1 MSKNLLIKSKSPN
14 SLRIVESADST
25 PQSPKYIFS
34 GVFTACS
41 TPDHII
47 INRNKRS
54 YPETEMLKHIH
65 YLRENIKSNGFILGE
80 LDHPIDRFDTQLKEA
95 SHKITDLWYDQTTHN
110 VMGKLEVLDTPN
122 GQIARTLIDSGY
134 PLFVSSRAAG
144 EVDPKTHEVHIE
156 QIFTYDIVCTP
167 GFAEARLERV
177 NESLNSN
184 ITKYLNESVAT
195 QKNDELSTK
204 KYGVL
209 LEGVSVC
216 EMSCEAPVSETVK
229 NTLAREVSV
238 SEVSTPILE
247 DEMFELP
254 QAELNPE
261 LIENEEAPEEKKED
275 SKEVEEP
282 AEKKEESEEKEEKS
296 EEPKEE
302 KILTDEEKTERR
314 AMILKVEILEGNDEQ
329 TEEELEERRSE
340 ILSVEAVDDE
350 EEITEPVEEEKKEDS
365 EEKEEKSEEEPEKT
379 DECGDKCPT
388 DMKTK
393 DVKTFNINDSKKA
406 EDIKSKT
413 ESDMDKF
420 KALLSKAKTK
430 NEVKES
436 ICKKYPFAI
445 SLSDEN
451 FAKFAALQPG
461 QKNKCMKFVVEHAIF
476 DVQQI
481 NELWSTPLIEEKRQ
495 LKNWLRLA
503 SEEDK
508 RLFTNASQE
517 EQDAIEESAK
527 YVLIRTA
534 EDADLFWERT
544 GLRQRAA
551 MQYINEM
558 NQDRYRIATKE
569 EINESVET
577 PMNAAAEQLGYS
589 MNYFKFLEDTFNN

>member
-25 PQSPKYIFS
+25 PQAPKYIFS

-47 INRNKRS
+47 INRNRRS

-65 YLRENIKSNGFILGE
+65 YLRENIQTNGFILGE
-80 LDHPIDRFDTQLKEA
+80 LDHPVDRFDTQMKEA
-95 SHKITDLWYDQTTHN
+95 SHKITDLWYDQESHN

-122 GQIARTLIDSGY
+122 GEIARKLIDAGY

-144 EVDPKTHEVHIE
+144 DVDPKTHEVHIE

-167 GFAEARLERV
+167 GFAEARLSRV
-177 NESLNSN
+177 DESLDTHTTN
-184 ITKYLNESVAT
+184 YLNESIST
-195 QKNDELSTK
+195 QKNDAESTQK
-204 KYGVL
+204 FGVL

-216 EMSCEAPVSETVK
+216 EMKCEAPISEAAK
-229 NTLAREVSV
+229 QTLSREVSI
-238 SEVSTPILE
+238 SEVCTPLLE
-247 DEMFELP
+247 ADEEFGLP

-261 LIENEEAPEEKKED
+261 LVEAEESDAEEKEEKTED
-275 SKEVEEP
+275 T
-282 AEKKEESEEKEEKS
+282 EKKEEKS
-296 EEPKEE
+296 EEKEE
-302 KILTDEEKTERR
+302 VLTDEEKAEKR
-314 AMILKVEILEGNDEQ
+314 ALIIN
-329 TEEELEERRSE
+329 
-340 ILSVEAVDDE
+340 VEAVQKGEENTEDELEDKRAEILDVEAIEQDDE
-350 EEITEPVEEEKKEDS
+350 EKDDDK
-365 EEKEEKSEEEPEKT
+365 EEKELDSEDKT
-379 DECGDKCPT
+379 DECGDNPT
-388 DMKTK
+388 EMKSK
-393 DVKTFNINDSKKA
+393 KVKNLQLNDCKKA

-420 KALLSKAKTK
+420 KQLLSKAKNK

-436 ICKKYPFAI
+436 ICREFPFAI

-461 QKNKCMKFVVEHAIF
+461 QKKKCMKFIVEHAIF
-476 DVQQI
+476 DVQKI
-481 NELWSTPLIEEKRQ
+481 NELWATPLMEERRQ

-508 RLFTNASQE
+508 RLFTEASHE

-527 YVLIRTA
+527 YVLIRTS

-551 MQYINEM
+551 
-558 NQDRYRIATKE
+558 
-569 EINESVET
+569 
-577 PMNAAAEQLGYS
+577 
-589 MNYFKFLEDTFNN
+589 

>member
-25 PQSPKYIFS
+25 PQAPKYIFS

-65 YLRENIKSNGFILGE
+65 YLRENIQTNGFILGE
-80 LDHPIDRFDTQLKEA
+80 LDHPVDRFDTQMKEA
-95 SHKITDLWYDQTTHN
+95 SHKITDLWYDQNTHN

-122 GQIARTLIDSGY
+122 GCIARKLIDAGY

-144 EVDPKTHEVHIE
+144 DVDPKTHEVHIE

-167 GFAEARLERV
+167 GFAEARLSRV
-177 NESLNSN
+177 DESLD
-184 ITKYLNESVAT
+184 THTAKYLNESLST
-195 QKNDELSTK
+195 QKNDEKSTK
-204 KYGVL
+204 KFGVL

-216 EMSCEAPVSETVK
+216 EMECEAPITESAK
-229 NTLAREVSV
+229 LALSREVSV
-238 SEVSTPILE
+238 SEVCTPLLE
-247 DEMFELP
+247 EEDYNITT
-254 QAELNPE
+254 ELNPA
-261 LIENEEAPEEKKED
+261 LVENDETED
-275 SKEVEEP
+275 E
-282 AEKKEESEEKEEKS
+282 EKKEESAENSEENKEDDKKEESNLTDEEKAEKRALILSVEAIHNEEADKTEEELEDKRAEILDVEVVEDEEEKS
-296 EEPKEE
+296 EE
-302 KILTDEEKTERR
+302 
-314 AMILKVEILEGNDEQ
+314 
-329 TEEELEERRSE
+329 
-340 ILSVEAVDDE
+340 
-350 EEITEPVEEEKKEDS
+350 KED
-365 EEKEEKSEEEPEKT
+365 EKEDEDEKKT
-379 DECGDKCPT
+379 DECNNPT
-388 DMKTK
+388 EMKTK
-393 DVKTFNINDSKKA
+393 KVKDIALNDCAKA

-420 KALLSKAKTK
+420 KALLSKAKNKT
-430 NEVKES
+430 EVKES
-436 ICKKYPFAI
+436 ICKEFPFAI

-461 QKNKCMKFVVEHAIF
+461 QKKKCMKFIVEHAIF
-476 DVQQI
+476 DVQKI
-481 NELWSTPLIEEKRQ
+481 NELWATPLLEEKRQ

-508 RLFTNASQE
+508 RLFTEASHE

-527 YVLIRTA
+527 YVVIRTA

-551 MQYINEM
+551 QKYINEM
-558 NQDRYRIATKE
+558 NQTRYNIATKE
-569 EINESVET
+569 DVNESVNVK
-577 PMNAAAEQLGYS
+577 MNQTAENLGYS
-589 MNYFKFLEDTFNN
+589 MNYFKFLEDNFNN

>member
-1 MSKNLLIKSKSPN
+1 MSKNLLIKSKSPK

-65 YLRENIKSNGFILGE
+65 YLRENIQTNGFILGE

-95 SHKITDLWYDQTTHN
+95 SHKITDLWYDQNTHN

-122 GQIARTLIDSGY
+122 GEIARKLIDAGY

-167 GFAEARLERV
+167 GFAEARLDRV
-177 NESLNSN
+177 DESMD
-184 ITKYLNESVAT
+184 TRTAKYLNESIAT
-195 QKNDELSTK
+195 QKKDEKSTK

-216 EMSCEAPVSETVK
+216 EMTCDAPVSESVK
-229 NTLAREVSV
+229 NALSREVSV
-238 SEVSTPILE
+238 WEVSTPLLE
-247 DEMFELP
+247 EEMTELP
-254 QAELNPE
+254 VAELNPN
-261 LIENEEAPEEKKED
+261 LVENDEQEEEKQED
-275 SKEVEEP
+275 
-282 AEKKEESEEKEEKS
+282 KKEEKT
-296 EEPKEE
+296 EEPKEDAAQE
-302 KILTDEEKTERR
+302 EEQEEESVLSDEEKQERR
-314 AMILKVEILEGNDEQ
+314 SLILNVEIIEAGEDEQ
-329 TEEELEERRSE
+329 TEDETEDRRSE
-340 ILSVEAVDDE
+340 ILNVEV
-350 EEITEPVEEEKKEDS
+350 VEEEPEEDKKDEPKKE
-365 EEKEEKSEEEPEKT
+365 EKT
-379 DECGDKCPT
+379 DECGNPT

-393 DVKTFNINDSKKA
+393 DVKKLNLNDCKKA

-413 ESDMDKF
+413 ANDMDKF
-420 KALLSKAKTK
+420 KQLLSKAKNK
-430 NEVKES
+430 NEVKEA
-436 ICKKYPFAI
+436 ICKTYPFAI

-451 FAKFAALQPG
+451 FAKFAALQPK
-461 QKNKCMKFVVEHAIF
+461 QKNKCMKFIVEHSIF

-481 NELWSTPLIEEKRQ
+481 NELWSTPLQEEKRQ

-508 RLFTNASQE
+508 RLFTSASKE

-544 GLRQRAA
+544 GLRQREA
-551 MQYINEM
+551 MKYINEM
-558 NQDRYRIATKE
+558 NQDRYRVATKE
-569 EINESVET
+569 DINESVET
-577 PMNAAAEQLGYS
+577 PMTEAAEQLGYS